1 MITKLRCLLLD
12 DELPSL
18 QYLKLLCQQIPDLE
32 VVKSFNSPQDLL
44 ADLPTLD
51 FDLLI
56 SDINMPGLN
65 GLELAEQLR
74 GKPIIFITAYA
85 EYAADAF
92 DLHAVDYIR
101 KPLKIDRLKQA
112 IQKLLSIRGRKPI
125 EEKNFVQLNTDQGK
139 YLLYF
144 DQIAYIQTSS
154 LDSRDKIVRLVDQK
168 EVTLKNI
175 SFDKLLE
182 ILPEMQFCRI
192 NKKEIISM
200 NIISS
205 FSHDEIK
212 TNFSIGTDAPLT
224 FNLSEIYKTAFI
236 QKVSL

>member
-1 MITKLRCLLLD
+1 MLLD

-74 GKPIIFITAYA
+74 GKPIIFTTAYA

-92 DLHAVDYIR
+92 DLQAVDYIR
-101 KPLKIDRLKQA
+101 KPLKIERLKQA

-144 DQIAYIQTSS
+144 EQIAYIQTSS

-212 TNFSIGTDAPLT
+212 TNFSIGSDAPLT

>member
-1 MITKLRCLLLD
+1 MLLD

-32 VVKSFNSPQDLL
+32 IVKSFISPKDLL
-44 ADLPTLD
+44 AELPMLEY
-51 FDLLI
+51 DLLI
-56 SDINMPGLN
+56 SDIEMPGLN
-65 GLELAEQLR
+65 GLELADQLR

-92 DLHAVDYIR
+92 DLQAVDYIR

-112 IQKLLSIRGRKPI
+112 IQKLLSIRGSKPI

-154 LDSRDKIVRLVDQK
+154 LDSRDKIVRFLDQK

-175 SFDKLLE
+175 SFDKLME

-212 TNFSIGTDAPLT
+212 SNFSLGTDGPLAFT
-224 FNLSEIYKTAFI
+224 LSEIYKTTFI
-236 QKVSL
+236 QKLSL

>member
-1 MITKLRCLLLD
+1 MLLD

-32 VVKSFNSPQDLL
+32 VIKSFNSPQDLL

-92 DLHAVDYIR
+92 DLQAVDYIR
-101 KPLKIDRLKQA
+101 KPLKIERLKQA
-112 IQKLLSIRGRKPI
+112 IQKLLSIRGRKLI

-212 TNFSIGTDAPLT
+212 TNFSIGSDAPLT

>member
-32 VVKSFNSPQDLL
+32 VIKSFNSPQDLL

-92 DLHAVDYIR
+92 DLQAVDYIR
-101 KPLKIDRLKQA
+101 KPLKIERLKQA
-112 IQKLLSIRGRKPI
+112 IQKLLSIRGRKLI

-212 TNFSIGTDAPLT
+212 TNFSIGSDAPLT

>member
-1 MITKLRCLLLD
+1 MTTKLRCLLLD

-32 VVKSFNSPQDLL
+32 IVKSFNSPKDLL
-44 ADLPTLD
+44 ADLPMLE

-56 SDINMPGLN
+56 SDIEMPDLN
-65 GLELAEQLR
+65 GLELAEQLK

-92 DLHAVDYIR
+92 DLQAVDYIR

-154 LDSRDKIVRLVDQK
+154 LDSRDKIVRLFDHK

-200 NIISS
+200 NIINS

-212 TNFSIGTDAPLT
+212 TNFSIGSDAPLT

>member
-32 VVKSFNSPQDLL
+32 VIKSFNSPQDLL

-92 DLHAVDYIR
+92 DLQAVDYIR

-224 FNLSEIYKTAFI
+224 FNLSEIYKIAFI

>member
-1 MITKLRCLLLD
+1 MTTKLRCLLLD

-32 VVKSFNSPQDLL
+32 IVKSFNSPKDLL
-44 ADLPTLD
+44 VELPMLEY
-51 FDLLI
+51 DLLI
-56 SDINMPGLN
+56 SDIDMPDLN

-92 DLHAVDYIR
+92 DLQAVDYIR
-101 KPLKIDRLKQA
+101 KPLKIERLKQA

-212 TNFSIGTDAPLT
+212 TNFSIGSDAPLT

>member
-92 DLHAVDYIR
+92 DLQAVDYIR
-101 KPLKIDRLKQA
+101 KPLKIERLKQA

-212 TNFSIGTDAPLT
+212 TNFSIGSDAPLT

>member
-1 MITKLRCLLLD
+1 MLLD

-44 ADLPTLD
+44 AEFPTLD

-56 SDINMPGLN
+56 SDIDMPGLN

-92 DLHAVDYIR
+92 DLQAVDYIR
-101 KPLKIDRLKQA
+101 KPLKIERLKQA

-212 TNFSIGTDAPLT
+212 TNFSIGSDAPLT

>member
-1 MITKLRCLLLD
+1 MLLD

-32 VVKSFNSPQDLL
+32 IVKSYNSPQDLL
-44 ADLPTLD
+44 AELPTLD

-56 SDINMPGLN
+56 SDIDMPGLN
-65 GLELAEQLR
+65 GLVLAEQLR

-92 DLHAVDYIR
+92 DLQAVDYIR
-101 KPLKIDRLKQA
+101 KPLKIERLKQA

-182 ILPEMQFCRI
+182 ILPEIQFCRI

-212 TNFSIGTDAPLT
+212 TNFSIGSDAPLT

>member
-32 VVKSFNSPQDLL
+32 VIKSFNSPQDLL

-92 DLHAVDYIR
+92 DLQAVDYIR
-101 KPLKIDRLKQA
+101 KPLKIERLKQA

>member
-44 ADLPTLD
+44 ADFPTLD

-92 DLHAVDYIR
+92 DLQAVDYIR
-101 KPLKIDRLKQA
+101 KPLKIERLKQA

-125 EEKNFVQLNTDQGK
+125 EEKYFVQLNTDQGK

-212 TNFSIGTDAPLT
+212 TNFNIGTDAPLT

>member
-1 MITKLRCLLLD
+1 MLLD

-92 DLHAVDYIR
+92 DLQAVDYIR
-101 KPLKIDRLKQA
+101 KPLKIERLKQA

-212 TNFSIGTDAPLT
+212 TNFSIGSDAPLT

>member
-44 ADLPTLD
+44 AEFPTLD

-56 SDINMPGLN
+56 SDIDMPGLN

-92 DLHAVDYIR
+92 DLQAVDYIR
-101 KPLKIDRLKQA
+101 KPLKIERLKQA

-168 EVTLKNI
+168 KVTLKNI

-212 TNFSIGTDAPLT
+212 TNFSIGSDAPLT

>member
-1 MITKLRCLLLD
+1 MLLD

-51 FDLLI
+51 FDLLT

-92 DLHAVDYIR
+92 DLQAVDYIR
-101 KPLKIDRLKQA
+101 KPLKIERLKQA

-125 EEKNFVQLNTDQGK
+125 EEKYFVQLNTDQGK

-212 TNFSIGTDAPLT
+212 TNFNIGTDAPLT

>member
-44 ADLPTLD
+44 AELPTLD

-56 SDINMPGLN
+56 SDIDMPGLN

-92 DLHAVDYIR
+92 DLQAVDYIR
-101 KPLKIDRLKQA
+101 KPLKIERLKQA

-125 EEKNFVQLNTDQGK
+125 EEKYFVQLNTDQGK

-212 TNFSIGTDAPLT
+212 TNFSIGSDAPLT

>member
-32 VVKSFNSPQDLL
+32 VIKSFNSPQDLL

-92 DLHAVDYIR
+92 DLQAVDYIR
-101 KPLKIDRLKQA
+101 KPLKIERLKQA

-212 TNFSIGTDAPLT
+212 TNFSIGSDAPLT

>member
-1 MITKLRCLLLD
+1 MLLD

-44 ADLPTLD
+44 ADFPTLD

-92 DLHAVDYIR
+92 DLQAVDYIR
-101 KPLKIDRLKQA
+101 KPLKIERLKQA

-125 EEKNFVQLNTDQGK
+125 EEKYFVQLNTDQGK

-212 TNFSIGTDAPLT
+212 TNFNIGTDAPLT

>member
-1 MITKLRCLLLD
+1 MLLD

-92 DLHAVDYIR
+92 DLQAVDYIR
-101 KPLKIDRLKQA
+101 KPLKIERLKQA

-125 EEKNFVQLNTDQGK
+125 EEKYFVQLNTDQGK

-212 TNFSIGTDAPLT
+212 TNFNIGTDAPLT

>member
-1 MITKLRCLLLD
+1 LLLD

-32 VVKSFNSPQDLL
+32 IVKSYNSPQDLL
-44 ADLPTLD
+44 AELPTLD

-56 SDINMPGLN
+56 SDIDMPGLN
-65 GLELAEQLR
+65 GLVLAEQLR

-92 DLHAVDYIR
+92 DLQAVDYIR
-101 KPLKIDRLKQA
+101 KPLKIERLKQA

-182 ILPEMQFCRI
+182 ILPEIQFCRI

-212 TNFSIGTDAPLT
+212 TNFSIGSDAPLT

>member
-1 MITKLRCLLLD
+1 MTTKLRCLLLD

-32 VVKSFNSPQDLL
+32 IVKSFISPKDLL
-44 ADLPTLD
+44 AELPMLEY
-51 FDLLI
+51 DLLI
-56 SDINMPGLN
+56 SDIEMPDLN

-74 GKPIIFITAYA
+74 DKPIIFITAYA

-92 DLHAVDYIR
+92 DLQAVDYIR

-112 IQKLLSIRGRKPI
+112 IQKLLSIRGSKPI

-154 LDSRDKIVRLVDQK
+154 LDSRDKIVRLLDQK

-175 SFDKLLE
+175 SFDKLIE

-212 TNFSIGTDAPLT
+212 SNFSLGTDAPLVFT
-224 FNLSEIYKTAFI
+224 LSEIYKTTFI
-236 QKVSL
+236 QKLSL

>member
-1 MITKLRCLLLD
+1 LLLD

-44 ADLPTLD
+44 AELPTLD

-56 SDINMPGLN
+56 SDIEMPGLN

-92 DLHAVDYIR
+92 DLQAVDYIR
-101 KPLKIDRLKQA
+101 KPLKIERLKQA

-154 LDSRDKIVRLVDQK
+154 LDSRDKIVRLMDQK

-212 TNFSIGTDAPLT
+212 TNFSIGSDAPLT

>member
-1 MITKLRCLLLD
+1 LLLD

-44 ADLPTLD
+44 AEFPTLD

-56 SDINMPGLN
+56 SDIDMPGLN

-85 EYAADAF
+85 EFAADAF
-92 DLHAVDYIR
+92 DLQAVDYIR
-101 KPLKIDRLKQA
+101 KPLKIERLKQA

-212 TNFSIGTDAPLT
+212 TNFSIGSDAPLT

>member
-32 VVKSFNSPQDLL
+32 IVKSFNSPQDLL
-44 ADLPTLD
+44 AELPTLD

-56 SDINMPGLN
+56 SDIEMPGLN

-92 DLHAVDYIR
+92 DLQAVDYIR
-101 KPLKIDRLKQA
+101 KPLKIERLKQA

-212 TNFSIGTDAPLT
+212 TNFSIESDAPLT

>member
-92 DLHAVDYIR
+92 DLQAVDYIR
-101 KPLKIDRLKQA
+101 KPLKIERLKQA

-212 TNFSIGTDAPLT
+212 TNFNIGTDAPLT

>member
-1 MITKLRCLLLD
+1 MLLD

-92 DLHAVDYIR
+92 DLQAVDYIR
-101 KPLKIDRLKQA
+101 KPLKIERLKQA

-144 DQIAYIQTSS
+144 VQIAYIQTSS

-182 ILPEMQFCRI
+182 ILPEMQFCRV

-212 TNFSIGTDAPLT
+212 TNFSIGSDAPLT

>member
-1 MITKLRCLLLD
+1 LLLD

-44 ADLPTLD
+44 ADFPTLD

-92 DLHAVDYIR
+92 DLQAVDYIR
-101 KPLKIDRLKQA
+101 KPLKIERLKQA

-125 EEKNFVQLNTDQGK
+125 EEKYFVQLNTDQGK

-212 TNFSIGTDAPLT
+212 TNFNIGTDAPLT

>member
-1 MITKLRCLLLD
+1 MTTKLRCLLLD

-32 VVKSFNSPQDLL
+32 IVKSFSSPKDLL
-44 ADLPTLD
+44 VELPMLEY
-51 FDLLI
+51 DLLI
-56 SDINMPGLN
+56 SDIEMPDLN

-92 DLHAVDYIR
+92 DLQAVDYIR
-101 KPLKIDRLKQA
+101 KPLKIERLKQA
-112 IQKLLSIRGRKPI
+112 IQKLLSIRGSKPI

-144 DQIAYIQTSS
+144 DQISYIQTSS

-212 TNFSIGTDAPLT
+212 TNFSIGSDAPLT

>member
-32 VVKSFNSPQDLL
+32 VIKSFNSPQDLL

-92 DLHAVDYIR
+92 DLQAVDYIR
-101 KPLKIDRLKQA
+101 KPLKIERLKQA

-125 EEKNFVQLNTDQGK
+125 EEKNFVQLNTDQSK

-212 TNFSIGTDAPLT
+212 TNFSIGSDAPLT

>member
-1 MITKLRCLLLD
+1 MLLD

-32 VVKSFNSPQDLL
+32 VIKSFNSPQDLL

-92 DLHAVDYIR
+92 DLQAVDYIR
-101 KPLKIDRLKQA
+101 KPLKIERLKQA

-212 TNFSIGTDAPLT
+212 TNFSIGSDAPLT

>member
-56 SDINMPGLN
+56 SDIDMPGLN

-92 DLHAVDYIR
+92 DLQAVDYIR
-101 KPLKIDRLKQA
+101 KPLKIERLKQA

-212 TNFSIGTDAPLT
+212 TNFSIGSDAPLT

>member
-32 VVKSFNSPQDLL
+32 IVKSYNSPQDLL
-44 ADLPTLD
+44 AELPTLD

-56 SDINMPGLN
+56 SDIDMPGLN
-65 GLELAEQLR
+65 GLVLAEQLR

-92 DLHAVDYIR
+92 DLQAVDYIR
-101 KPLKIDRLKQA
+101 KPLKIERLKQA

-182 ILPEMQFCRI
+182 ILPEIQFCRI

-212 TNFSIGTDAPLT
+212 TNFSIGSDAPLT

>member
-92 DLHAVDYIR
+92 DLQAVDYIR

>member
-1 MITKLRCLLLD
+1 MTTKLRCLLLD

-32 VVKSFNSPQDLL
+32 IVKSFISPKDLL
-44 ADLPTLD
+44 AELPMLEY
-51 FDLLI
+51 DLLI
-56 SDINMPGLN
+56 SDIEMPGLN
-65 GLELAEQLR
+65 GLELADQLR

-92 DLHAVDYIR
+92 DLQAVDYIR

-112 IQKLLSIRGRKPI
+112 IQKLLSIRGSKPI

-154 LDSRDKIVRLVDQK
+154 LDSRDKVVRFLDQK

-175 SFDKLLE
+175 SFDKLME

-212 TNFSIGTDAPLT
+212 SNFSLGTDAPLAFT
-224 FNLSEIYKTAFI
+224 LSEIYKTTFI
-236 QKVSL
+236 QKLSL

>member
-1 MITKLRCLLLD
+1 
-12 DELPSL
+12 
-18 QYLKLLCQQIPDLE
+18 
-32 VVKSFNSPQDLL
+32 
-44 ADLPTLD
+44 
-51 FDLLI
+51 
-56 SDINMPGLN
+56 MPGLN

-92 DLHAVDYIR
+92 DLQAVDYIR
-101 KPLKIDRLKQA
+101 KPLKIERLKQA

-212 TNFSIGTDAPLT
+212 TNFSIGSDAPLT

>member
-18 QYLKLLCQQIPDLE
+18 QYLKLLCQQIPDLKI
-32 VVKSFNSPQDLL
+32 VKSFNSPQDLL
-44 ADLPTLD
+44 AELPTLD

-56 SDINMPGLN
+56 SDIEMPGLN

-92 DLHAVDYIR
+92 DLQAVDYIR
-101 KPLKIDRLKQA
+101 KPLKIERLKQA

-212 TNFSIGTDAPLT
+212 TNFSIESDAPLT

>member
-1 MITKLRCLLLD
+1 MTKLRCLLLD

-44 ADLPTLD
+44 AEFPTLD

-56 SDINMPGLN
+56 SDIDMPGLN

-92 DLHAVDYIR
+92 DLQAVDYIR
-101 KPLKIDRLKQA
+101 KPLKIERLKQA

-168 EVTLKNI
+168 KVTLKNI

-212 TNFSIGTDAPLT
+212 TNFSIGSDAPLT